1 MTESEK
7 ALKGEIF
14 DTRDK
19 ELFTMKQ
26 KTHKLCMEYNTLDE
40 FNPRRNEIIKEMFN
54 KVGEKV
60 YFRGPIN
67 VTIGKHTTIGNNFFA
82 NFNFTLLDSG
92 KVEIGDDVLIAP
104 NVSILAANHPLDFYD
119 RMQYKFSDGHEGV
132 SEFSKPIKIGNG
144 VWIAANVVICE
155 GVTIGDHAVI
165 GVNSVVMNDIPEGYI
180 AYGCPAKP
188 IRKVS
193 R

>member
-7 ALKGEIF
+7 ALNGEIF

-19 ELFTMKQ
+19 ELFLLKQ
-26 KTHKLCMEYNTLDE
+26 NTHKLCMEYNTLDE
-40 FNPRRNEIIKEMFN
+40 HDPRRNEIIKEMFN

-67 VTIGKHTTIGNNFFA
+67 VTIGKHTSIGNNFFA

-92 KVEIGDDVLIAP
+92 KVVIGDDVLIAP
-104 NVSILAANHPLDFYD
+104 NVSILAANHPLDFYE
-119 RMQYKFSDGHEGV
+119 RMKHKFDDGHEDV
-132 SEFSKPIKIGNG
+132 SEFSKPIIIGNG
-144 VWIAANVVICE
+144 VWIAANSIICE

-165 GVNSVVMNDIPEGYI
+165 GANSLVMNDVPSGYI

-193 R
+193 K